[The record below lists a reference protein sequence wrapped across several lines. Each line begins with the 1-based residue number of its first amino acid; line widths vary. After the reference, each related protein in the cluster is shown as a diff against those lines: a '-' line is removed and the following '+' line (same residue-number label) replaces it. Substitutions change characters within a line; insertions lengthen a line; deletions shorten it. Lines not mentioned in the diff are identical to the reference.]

1 MGHPFYNPR
10 LEWLAGHHEARICVP
25 GGGHL
30 WTRCVSTNEDIRLIS
45 CCRRSSTCGWLVLNT
60 SEHTLNTEMSRSTDN
75 SWRSRVG
82 GLLIAVVAF
91 GFVAAA
97 SQDPTHRAG
106 VSWDQSSYVEISQTI
121 TPVEISDRKVFN
133 FFMTHNFLR
142 VQGSNSFHQP
152 ATCSE
157 SVVPNVCDASGFYF
171 GVQPFGIREDN
182 TSHGPL
188 ALFSV
193 WNSDF
198 AVAGPQS
205 LCQRFGGE
213 GVGHTC
219 KIDLD
224 TIAGDNLF
232 KVKRLADGKSWVATL
247 SQSGGTELVIGTIT
261 HTEILEPFELSNVME
276 HYGSERCGATPGG
289 YAKVSAPQLVFA
301 DGTKQTAAVTSGRTA
316 CPDAKVLQYKSCD
329 AIFLGDGPLNSPPT
343 DTNGLISSYAAP
355 PKVSQIADG
364 KFNVLIPN
372 CKSGTTY
379 LQISSSKDINDL
391 SLCVN
396 RFCSMSTSPNGLA
409 WTMRPIT
416 PGVTQSIALN
426 DDLYKIVNAGGLCFQ
441 TWTAGAVSESV
452 CVDHTTIS
460 VPLCIKTPNFIAPP
474 QISILGDR
482 KFSVAG
488 PGGCFPLL
496 PTYLRI
502 SSDGKNTRATRRY
515 IPNLKVP
522 QVFTVNKPLQK
533 IGEEKRGFC
542 LALSNG
548 ALPSEPVC
556 IDYNKVMASSLIGTK
571 CPKIGIIKTVNKARI
586 VCYKTAQG
594 TIWRPKA

>member
-1 MGHPFYNPR
+1 M
-10 LEWLAGHHEARICVP
+10 
-25 GGGHL
+25 
-30 WTRCVSTNEDIRLIS
+30 
-45 CCRRSSTCGWLVLNT
+45 LNA
-60 SEHTLNTEMSRSTDN
+60 SVDTLNTEMSRSIDK
-75 SWRSRVG
+75 SWRSRVS

-91 GFVAAA
+91 GLVAAA
-97 SQDPTHRAG
+97 SQDPFHRG
-106 VSWDQSSYVEISQTI
+106 IVRWDQSSYVEISQTI
-121 TPVEISDRKVFN
+121 TPVELSDRKVFN
-133 FFMTHNFLR
+133 YFMTHNYLKIPGTQTYHR
-142 VQGSNSFHQP
+142 P

-157 SVVPNVCDASGFYF
+157 SSVPNVCDASSFYF

-188 ALFSV
+188 AIFSV
-193 WNSDF
+193 WNADF

-213 GVGHTC
+213 GVGWKC
-219 KIDLD
+219 ILDLD

-261 HTEILEPFELSNVME
+261 HTEILEPSALSNVME
-276 HYGSERCGATPGG
+276 HYGSERCGAIPGG
-289 YAKVSAPQLVFA
+289 YAKFSAPQLVFA
-301 DGTKQTAAVTSGRTA
+301 DGTKQTAAVTSGKTA
-316 CPDAKVLQYKSCD
+316 CPDAKVLKYNSCD

-343 DTNGLISSYAAP
+343 DTHDLMSSYVVP
-355 PKVSQIADG
+355 PKVSQLADG
-364 KFNVLIPN
+364 NFNVLIPK
-372 CKSGTTY
+372 CKSGTTW
-379 LQISSSKDINDL
+379 LQISNDKNIGTL
-391 SLCVN
+391 PICNMSPCPF
-396 RFCSMSTSPNGLA
+396 RASFEIACCSGQTISYLL
-409 WTMRPIT
+409 T
-416 PGVTQSIALN
+416 PGVTQSITLN
-426 DDLYKIVNAGGLCFQ
+426 NDIYKIVNAGGLCFK
-441 TWTAGAVSESV
+441 TWTGGAVSESV

-474 QISILGDR
+474 QISILGDG
-482 KFSVAG
+482 KFGVVG

-496 PTYLRI
+496 PTYLNI
-502 SSDGKNTRATRRY
+502 SSDGKNTRATRQY
-515 IPNLKVP
+515 IPNLEVP
-522 QVFTVNKPLQK
+522 QVFTVNKSLQK

-571 CPKIGIIKTVNKARI
+571 CPKIGVIKTVNKARI
-586 VCYKTAQG
+586 VCNKTAQG